1 MPRKPRAP
9 PLQTASSKPL
19 TPAERNAKWRLA
31 HDRACS
37 TSNLSAPLPG
47 CIPRGNIDLDQ
58 LETAATATLALY
70 DKLVRSV
77 NCWLDRLDT
86 EGLSTGEGLVAFRLL
101 PQVLDS
107 LAVLRGKI
115 IEQRGAEA
123 RDVTAQMQTDLQEG
137 VKREAPK
144 IQETLELMRR
154 RFDDIIKPKAN

>member
-19 TPAERNAKWRLA
+19 TSAERNAKWRLA

-101 PQVLDS
+101 PQVLES
-107 LAVLRGKI
+107 LAVLRAKI
-115 IEQRGAEA
+115 SEQRAAEA
-123 RDVTAQMQTDLQEG
+123 RDVTAQMQTNL
-137 VKREAPK
+137 EASGKPRPK
-144 IQETLELMRR
+144 IEETLELMRR
-154 RFDDIIKPKAN
+154 RFEDNVKPKAT

>member
-1 MPRKPRAP
+1 MCR
-9 PLQTASSKPL
+9 Q
-19 TPAERNAKWRLA
+19 WRLA

-101 PQVLDS
+101 PQVLES
-107 LAVLRGKI
+107 LAVLRAKI
-115 IEQRGAEA
+115 SEQRASEA
-123 RDVTAQMQTDLQEG
+123 RDVTAQMQTNLEASG
-137 VKREAPK
+137 KREAPE
-144 IQETLELMRR
+144 IEETLALLRS
-154 RFDDIIKPKAN
+154 RFEDNIKPKAT

>member
-101 PQVLDS
+101 PQVLES
-107 LAVLRGKI
+107 LAVLRAKI
-115 IEQRGAEA
+115 SEQRAAEA
-123 RDVTAQMQTDLQEG
+123 RDVTAQMQTNLEASG
-137 VKREAPK
+137 KREAPK
-144 IQETLELMRR
+144 IEETLELLRS
-154 RFDDIIKPKAN
+154 RFNDNTKPKAN

>member
-19 TPAERNAKWRLA
+19 TSAERNAKWRLA
-31 HDRACS
+31 RDKTGDHI
-37 TSNLSAPLPG
+37 SAPLVT
-47 CIPRGNIDLDQ
+47 CIPRGNIELDQ
-58 LETAATATLALY
+58 LEAAGTATMALY
-70 DKLVRSV
+70 DKLVRNV
-77 NCWLDRLDT
+77 NRWLDRLDA
-86 EGLSTGEGLVAFRLL
+86 ERLSTGEGLVAFRLL
-101 PQVLDS
+101 PQVLES
-107 LAVLRGKI
+107 LAVLRAKI
-115 IEQRGAEA
+115 SDRRAAEA